1 MAAGI
6 VGLLRHTRA
15 ERTLFTYSAQLY
27 KELEEEGYSTGQL
40 QKLYLMHAVMY
51 FLPLL
56 FPVLLLLYLLFV
68 CAATFHCSHSN

>member
-15 ERTLFTYSAQLY
+15 ERTIFTYSAQLY

-40 QKLYLMHAVMY
+40 QK
-51 FLPLL
+51 
-56 FPVLLLLYLLFV
+56 
-68 CAATFHCSHSN
+68 